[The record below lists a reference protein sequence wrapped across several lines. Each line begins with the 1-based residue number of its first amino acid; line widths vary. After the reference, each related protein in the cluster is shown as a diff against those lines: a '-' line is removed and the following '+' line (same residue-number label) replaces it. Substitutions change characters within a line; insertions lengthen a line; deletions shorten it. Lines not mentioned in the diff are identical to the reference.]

1 MKILMIAIALE
12 TLAVTQTASAECAW
26 LLWQDVPAK
35 GERWQLDTGAQV
47 AFATREA
54 CEQQLSARRKFLA
67 EVNRTASLGGPFLVC
82 LPDTVNPHRPKPE
95 AK

>member
-1 MKILMIAIALE
+1 MIAIALG
-12 TLAVTQTASAECAW
+12 TLAVAQTASAECAW

-35 GERWQLDTGAQV
+35 AVRWRLDTGAQV

-67 EVNRTASLGGPFLVC
+67 EVNRAASPGAPFLVC
-82 LPDTVNPHRPKPE
+82 LPDTVNPQRPKTE